1 MKNSKILKVLGVVM
15 AILGVMAG
23 AVGLHFYLFYS
34 RPVPETK
41 VIDIQKGWRM
51 VKIADALEEAGVVS
65 SSFWL
70 LALVKASGNIIIKA
84 GEYRIEQGKLPSA
97 IIAQLQSGTGMLPS
111 RFVVPEGLSAKE
123 IVALMVKR
131 GWKDATRLM
140 QGTAFLQKMQ
150 IEGNSLEGWLYPD
163 TYFYRN
169 KDTAVSMMRRMVVR
183 SKKVLYEEWE
193 KRPKDF
199 TLTPYQALV
208 LASVVEKET
217 GQAVERPLIAGVFH
231 NRLRRDM
238 MLQSDPTVIYGI
250 ADFDGNI
257 TRKHLTTPTP
267 YNTYTRKGL
276 PPTPICNPG
285 RASIH
290 AVFHPDETK
299 AFYFVASGNGSHIFS
314 NTLEEH
320 ERYVDI
326 YQRHK
331 RRQ

>member
-1 MKNSKILKVLGVVM
+1 MKSGKVLKGFGVVLAVLGVL
-15 AILGVMAG
+15 AGVA
-23 AVGLHFYLFYS
+23 GLHFYLFYS

-41 VIDIQKGWRM
+41 IVDIQKGWRM
-51 VKIADALEEAGVVS
+51 VTIADALEEAGVVS
-65 SSFWL
+65 SSFWVL
-70 LALVKASGNIIIKA
+70 VWVKASGRVVVKA

-131 GWKDATRLM
+131 GWKDAARLV
-140 QGTAFLQKMQ
+140 QGTSFIQKMQ
-150 IEGNSLEGWLYPD
+150 LEGQSLEGWLYPD

-169 KDTAVSMMRRMVVR
+169 KDTAASILRRMVVR

-193 KRPKDF
+193 NRPKEF
-199 TLTPYQALV
+199 GLTPYQVLV
-208 LASVVEKET
+208 LASIVEKET
-217 GQAVERPLIAGVFH
+217 GQAVERPMIAGVFH

-257 TRKHLTTPTP
+257 TKKHLNTPTP

-290 AVFHPDETK
+290 AVIHPEETK
-299 AFYFVASGNGSHIFS
+299 AFYFVANGNGSHIFS